1 MGVSPRADLPAS
13 NSLRRLMPKSLLLVS
28 PSPLDLTKA
37 SAPRGNSVAL
47 RVRVARPVRAPC
59 PRGTPSVRPP
69 LLMLSAGSAGI
80 PSAGKPSHG
89 FPRARDD
96 VAGPRRDGRVGG
108 EATRLGNPMGAWA
121 RPRPKVTRLPRPT
134 AGAGRSVPCGPVM
147 TGGGAIRAAHLRTV
161 RRWATLHC
169 LAHGPRTHVR
179 ASKTCAP
186 CDEYESMSVPACGGV
201 RAG

>member
-1 MGVSPRADLPAS
+1 M
-13 NSLRRLMPKSLLLVS
+13 
-28 PSPLDLTKA
+28 
-37 SAPRGNSVAL
+37 
-47 RVRVARPVRAPC
+47 
-59 PRGTPSVRPP
+59 
-69 LLMLSAGSAGI
+69 
-80 PSAGKPSHG
+80 
-89 FPRARDD
+89 
-96 VAGPRRDGRVGG
+96 AGPRRDGRVGG
-108 EATRLGNPMGAWA
+108 EATPGKPYGCLGAA
-121 RPRPKVTRLPRPT
+121 ATQTRLPRPT

-147 TGGGAIRAAHLRTV
+147 TGSGAIRAAHLRTV